1 MFNIFAQ
8 MAFNLC
14 LTVVIETAVAFL
26 LKVRNIYDIFLV
38 VLVNCITNP
47 ILNLLMNVLV
57 YFVSFKNPIVF
68 PVLIVF
74 EISVVFIEGMFFRK
88 TKVDCGK
95 INPFLFSLILNGSSF
110 AVGEI
115 LTIITQKL

>member
-26 LKVRNIYDIFLV
+26 LKVRNIYDILLV